1 MHPSGTVFALQK
13 EHSVYA
19 ARPGEGFKMSK
30 LIDRAKAILLTPK
43 TEWPVIA
50 AEPETTSGLYKNY
63 IVILAA
69 IGPIA
74 AFLSTM
80 LFMSALGFAF
90 SAGFV
95 ALLGTYLLTLL
106 AVYVFALIINV
117 LAPTFG
123 AQKDQLQALKTAA
136 YAMTPSFI
144 AGFGQLMPFLGTL
157 IMFAGFVYG
166 IYLLYLGLPHTM
178 KAPTEKAGGYTAV
191 IVIVELVLTWICAL
205 LIFGIMG
212 RGMWGGFGGS
222 AVTIGDHDIDKDG
235 NVAALE
241 EWARQMEAA
250 GKQVE
255 ASAQQNQGAPS
266 PAAIGALVGAAVGGK
281 TGVTALPVDQLKA
294 YLPETLGGLPRTGL
308 SAERNAA
315 MGFEVAEANADY
327 GDGAGRNL
335 RLEINDTGGA
345 QGLLGLAAWASVESE
360 KQWDGGFERNYR
372 ADGRMVHE
380 RWDSN
385 ANQGEY
391 SVIVGNR
398 FAVEI
403 SGQAANM
410 NELKAALASG
420 VNIAGLEATAA
431 AQAKPPG

>member
-1 MHPSGTVFALQK
+1 MLPA
-13 EHSVYA
+13 
-19 ARPGEGFKMSK
+19 GEGFTMGK
-30 LIDRAKAILLTPK
+30 LIERAKAILVTPR

-50 AEPETTSGLYKNY
+50 AEPETTAGLYKNY
-63 IVILAA
+63 IAILAA

-74 AFLSTM
+74 AFLGTM
-80 LFMSALGFAF
+80 LFMTALGFAF

-95 ALLGTYLLTLL
+95 AMLVTYLLTLG

-123 AQKDQLQALKTAA
+123 GQKDQLQALKTAA
-136 YAMTPSFI
+136 YAMTPGFV
-144 AGFGQLMPFLGTL
+144 AGVGQLMPFLGTL
-157 IMFAGFVYG
+157 VMLAGFVYS

-178 KAPTEKAGGYTAV
+178 KAPAEKAGGYTAV

-212 RGMWGGFGGS
+212 RGMWGGP
-222 AVTIGDHDIDKDG
+222 AVTIGGRDVVKDG

-266 PAAIGALVGAAVGGK
+266 AAAIGALVGAAVGGN
-281 TGVTALPVDQLKA
+281 TAVAALSTDQLKA

-315 MGFEVAEANADY
+315 MGFEVSEANADY

-335 RLEINDTGGA
+335 RLEINDTGGV
-345 QGLLGLAAWASVESE
+345 QGLIALAAWANAESE
-360 KQWDGGFERNYR
+360 RQWDGGYERNYR
-372 ADGRMVHE
+372 ADDRMVHE

-385 ANQGEY
+385 GNSGEY

-398 FAVEI
+398 FAVKVA
-403 SGQAANM
+403 GQAASM
-410 NELKAALASG
+410 DELKAALASG
-420 VNIAGLEATAA
+420 VNVAGLEATAA